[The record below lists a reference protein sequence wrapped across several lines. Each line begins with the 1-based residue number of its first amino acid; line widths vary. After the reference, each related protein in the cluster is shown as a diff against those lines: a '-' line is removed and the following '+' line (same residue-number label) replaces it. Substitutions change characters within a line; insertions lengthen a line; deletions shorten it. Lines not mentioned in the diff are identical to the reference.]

1 VIRIV
6 TTAASFAGAVMA
18 LAVAVVGFFGGVGI
32 ATILLRALLAG
43 AVVAVLLR
51 TLGVLAV
58 RAMWSRMAVES
69 SRTASPSAEADS
81 EPIAGK
87 RTNPERK

>member
-1 VIRIV
+1 
-6 TTAASFAGAVMA
+6 M
-18 LAVAVVGFFGGVGI
+18 AVVGFFGGVGI

-43 AVVAVLLR
+43 VVVAVLLR
-51 TLGVLAV
+51 ALGVLAV